1 MSRRTR
7 SRKGFTGTRVAAIET
22 CWLQDGCT
30 DRQKAQTAHTSKPK
44 KLTLMAA
51 ALQVLQS
58 SRLPMTCTE
67 MIDVLAKK
75 GMWVSPAGKTPVST
89 LYAALSRSIK
99 DMGKA
104 SPYRRTERGEV

>member
-1 MSRRTR
+1 
-7 SRKGFTGTRVAAIET
+7 
-22 CWLQDGCT
+22 
-30 DRQKAQTAHTSKPK
+30 
-44 KLTLMAA
+44 
-51 ALQVLQS
+51 
-58 SRLPMTCTE
+58 MTCTE